1 MTNGINLFVAI
12 ALSYIIF
19 IFYTNSTMKS
29 RRNYLTSNMC
39 ALLGYGV
46 IYIVSLYNIPMINI
60 FLSVAVNIAIIY
72 LCFRTTFKNAVIQ
85 SLILTAIMM
94 ISEGIAAM
102 FTDINSEINGLA
114 EKSLGA
120 KLVHGVLS
128 RLIYF
133 TGTVIFKFVSKDKSK
148 HEIYS
153 GFLSLL
159 VIPVFTILFSA
170 GIMSIFDIINEK
182 QRLMFALI
190 AIFGVISNVI
200 VYWMYD
206 KTLIYQKEIRELQE
220 QQFKDN
226 MELMY
231 CNMLED
237 KLDQAKIMR
246 HDFREHLKILEAYI
260 GSDSESALKYLK
272 SIEISNESVNVINYT
287 SSKVF
292 NIMLSEKQKVC
303 INKGILLKIQ
313 IAEVSLGFMED
324 IDIVSIFSNLLNNAI
339 ESSAKSEKK
348 LINITLYKMNNSFLV
363 IKIDNS
369 CDMKPIQENGFYKTT
384 KTSDQEHGIGLKSIV
399 KTLKNYNGDLRLEY
413 NDERRIFSAMIMIP
427 LIY

>member
-19 IFYTNSTMKS
+19 IFYTNSTMQP
-29 RRNYLTSNMC
+29 RRNDLISNMC
-39 ALLGYGV
+39 TLLGYV
-46 IYIVSLYNIPMINI
+46 CIYIVSFYNVPMINI
-60 FLSVAVNIAIIY
+60 FLSVAVNFVIIY
-72 LCFRTTFKNAVIQ
+72 LCFKTTFKNAVIQ
-85 SLILTAIMM
+85 ALILAAIMM

-120 KLVHGVLS
+120 KLIHGVLS

-133 TGTVIFKFVSKDKSK
+133 IGTVIFKFVSKDKSK

-159 VIPVFTILFSA
+159 VIPIFTILFSA

-182 QRLMFALI
+182 QRLMFAFI

-237 KLDQAKIMR
+237 RLAQTKIMR

-260 GSDSESALKYLK
+260 GSDNEDALKYLK
-272 SIEISNESVNVINYT
+272 SIEISNDSVNVINYT
-287 SSKVF
+287 GSKVL
-292 NIMLSEKQKVC
+292 NVLLSEKQKAC
-303 INKGILLKIQ
+303 INKGISLKIQ
-313 IAEVSLGFMED
+313 LAKTNFDFMKD
-324 IDIVSIFSNLLNNAI
+324 IDIVSVFSNLLNNAI
-339 ESSAKSEKK
+339 ESSEKSAEK
-348 LINITLYKMNNSFLV
+348 LININIYTMNNSFLV

-369 CDMKPIQENGFYKTT
+369 CDKKPIQENGFYKTT
-384 KTSDQEHGIGLKSIV
+384 KISDEEHGIGLKSVV
-399 KTLKNYNGDLRLEY
+399 KTLKDYNGDLRLEY
-413 NDERRIFSAMIMIP
+413 NDEERTFSTMIMIP
-427 LIY
+427 LV